1 MAWIAFG
8 VCFLV
13 GLYLVARWF
22 VKAQPADVFRAVR
35 WLAVVIVVVGIV
47 AIAISG
53 RWNLLWA
60 LSFPALPLLMR
71 WRAMRSMQRNARG
84 PRRGQQSQVETRFL
98 RMTLDHDSGDMDG
111 EICEGRFAGKSL
123 SALKLDELI
132 ELWREC
138 AREDEQ
144 SRSVLESYL
153 DRAQPEWR
161 DVVGEGASAGTGERT
176 DRKSESPW
184 TRNSMSDDEARQI
197 LGVSENAS
205 DQEIEQAYRNEMK
218 RAHPDQGGSDWMAA
232 KVNQARDVLLNR

>member
-111 EICEGRFAGKSL
+111 EIREGRFAGRSL
-123 SALKLDELI
+123 SALKLGELI

-138 AREDEQ
+138 AREDDQ

-153 DRAQPEWR
+153 DRVHGHNWR
-161 DVVGEGASAGTGERT
+161 EGDARARDDGRT
-176 DRKSESPW
+176 APPGSSSSSM
-184 TRNSMSDDEARQI
+184 TRAEALSILELTSDATADEIRQAHRR
-197 LGVSENAS
+197 L
-205 DQEIEQAYRNEMK
+205 MK
-218 RAHPDQGGSDWMAA
+218 KAHPDQGGATWHAA
-232 KVNQARDVLLNR
+232 KLNQAKDYLLGD